1 MMRSVEASLE
11 IFIKHVLKLSEDYET
26 DKFLALNLQSQSNSF
41 EDELS
46 QHYKK
51 IIDETAVILSK

>member
-26 DKFLALNLQSQSNSF
+26 DKFLALNLNSQSNSF

-46 QHYKK
+46 
-51 IIDETAVILSK
+51 